1 MSEFFRV
8 IKYEEAVN
16 HLKNNL
22 PARDKQR
29 IKLIDAGLKI
39 LAQNVICPADL
50 PDFDRSTVDGY
61 AVRAEDTFGSSE
73 SMPAFLDYLGEI
85 KMGDIAAYDLEPGQ
99 CVWVPTGG
107 MLPLNADAVVMV
119 EYTEKLGEDTILIN
133 KPVAPG
139 ENVLQRGEDAR
150 KGQEILKRDK
160 LLRPQDI
167 GFLASLGIDQIEV
180 FKPYSIGIISTG
192 DEIVPVDQ
200 EPTGAQI
207 RDVNTYSLTTGV
219 LACGCNVKNY
229 PIIKDD
235 FHELKA
241 CLKDALGEN
250 DIVLIS
256 GGSSVGVMDVTLS
269 VLKSFP
275 DCQVLFHGLAVKP
288 GKPTMA
294 ANIDGKLVVGLPGH
308 PVSALTIF
316 YVLLKPILSYTPFS
330 KIQAVMKVNIASQAG
345 RDDFI
350 PVVLGG
356 SGEVKEAYPLLG
368 KSGMMSIL
376 AMADGYIQIPYEKQG
391 ILAGEKVEV
400 VIF

>member
-8 IKYEEAVN
+8 IKYEEAIN

-22 PARDKQR
+22 PACSKQR
-29 IKLIDAGLKI
+29 VKIIDAGGKI
-39 LAQNVICPADL
+39 LAQDVICPEDIPA
-50 PDFDRSTVDGY
+50 FDRSTVDGY

-73 SMPAFLDYLGEI
+73 SMPAFLEYLGEI
-85 KMGDIAAYDLEPGQ
+85 KMGDTARYNLEPGQ

-107 MLPLNADAVVMV
+107 MLPINANAVVMV
-119 EYTEKLGEDTILIN
+119 EYTDKLGQDTVLIN
-133 KPVAPG
+133 RPVAPG
-139 ENVLQRGEDAR
+139 ENVLQRGEDAK
-150 KGQEILKRDK
+150 KGQEILKRGK

-192 DEIVPVDQ
+192 DEIIPVDE

-235 FHELKA
+235 FHELKT

-294 ANIDGKLVVGLPGH
+294 AKIEEKLVVGLPGH

-316 YVLLKPILSYTPFS
+316 YVLLKPILSYMPSPKT
-330 KIQAVMKVNIASQAG
+330 KAVMKINISSQAG

-350 PVVLGG
+350 PVALEGN
-356 SGEVKEAYPLLG
+356 GEIKGAWPLLG

-376 AMADGYIQIPYEKQG
+376 AMADGYIHIPYEKQG
-391 ILAGEKVEV
+391 ILTGEKLEV
-400 VIF
+400 ILF